1 MVTEAAPPTNGCEA
15 AIEAFLASVDMGD
28 PSAADHLCNAWSG
41 RSPNCHWAAPI
52 VAALELGS
60 YLQMA
65 AVMERVFGYGSVQ
78 PAYYSASIGRDPK
91 TLQINGERAFTAD
104 IDLFNAEF
112 HSVFGLFS
120 RCRCVV
126 RVD

>member
-1 MVTEAAPPTNGCEA
+1 MRLITS
-15 AIEAFLASVDMGD
+15 ASI
-28 PSAADHLCNAWSG
+28 SNAWSG

-52 VAALELGS
+52 VAALELDS

-65 AVMERVFGYGSVQ
+65 AVMERVLGYGSAQ

-91 TLQINGERAFTAD
+91 TLQINGERSFTAD

-112 HSVFGLFS
+112 HSVF
-120 RCRCVV
+120 
-126 RVD
+126 